1 VHAAE
6 PTSFRL
12 SVWTAG
18 EATVEG
24 AVVFERALTRD
35 IAVDATGRAVET
47 VTSGPSLWTRSASTV
62 AGLDAGPWAF
72 RTLASPIVLGPTGV
86 LHVVL
91 TARGPREEA
100 PDAAGRCVIRATVPT
115 ATDPRDVYGELLAGA
130 NVLLTLDENR
140 NIARIIVR
148 SAPDDPELV
157 VELDVARVGEPQS
170 ITPPHSGR

>member
-1 VHAAE
+1 M
-6 PTSFRL
+6 
-12 SVWTAG
+12 
-18 EATVEG
+18 
-24 AVVFERALTRD
+24 
-35 IAVDATGRAVET
+35 
-47 VTSGPSLWTRSASTV
+47 
-62 AGLDAGPWAF
+62 
-72 RTLASPIVLGPTGV
+72 
-86 LHVVL
+86 
-91 TARGPREEA
+91 
-100 PDAAGRCVIRATVPT
+100 PT

>member
-1 VHAAE
+1 M
-6 PTSFRL
+6 
-12 SVWTAG
+12 
-18 EATVEG
+18 
-24 AVVFERALTRD
+24 VFERALTRD

-140 NIARIIVR
+140 IIVR